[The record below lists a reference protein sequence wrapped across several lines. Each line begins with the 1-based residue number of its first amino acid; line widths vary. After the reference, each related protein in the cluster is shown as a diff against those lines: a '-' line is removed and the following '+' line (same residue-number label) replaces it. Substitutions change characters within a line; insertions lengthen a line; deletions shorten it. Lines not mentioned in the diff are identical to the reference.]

1 MNAPVTLSNVSRKN
15 FLAYRL
21 YSQCSL
27 ANHDGQGHSPR
38 CTCSSWVGYG
48 SHPWLYLDA
57 CQLAVMM

>member
-27 ANHDGQGHSPR
+27 ANHDGQGHSPLVHVHLGLGMAV
-38 CTCSSWVGYG
+38 TPGYTLMLVNSW
-48 SHPWLYLDA
+48 
-57 CQLAVMM
+57 